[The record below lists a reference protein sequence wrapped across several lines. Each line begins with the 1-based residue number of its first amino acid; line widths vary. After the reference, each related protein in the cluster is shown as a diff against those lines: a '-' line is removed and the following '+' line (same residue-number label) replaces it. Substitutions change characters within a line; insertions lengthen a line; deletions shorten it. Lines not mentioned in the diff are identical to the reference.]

1 MPTRVTALAATLAFA
16 LGAMAPLA
24 AAKAQAVGGFEEAQV
39 EAFAEAVVVIQ
50 AINAEYTERM
60 QTADDATQQAALA
73 EEANARAV
81 AAVEEIEA
89 MDVETYNAI
98 ADATRADPALA
109 ERVNAEI
116 AALME

>member
-1 MPTRVTALAATLAFA
+1 MGPIDAAN
-16 LGAMAPLA
+16 
-24 AAKAQAVGGFEEAQV
+24 AQVVGGNEEAQV
-39 EAFAEAVVVIQ
+39 EAFAEAVVVIE
-50 AINAEYTERM
+50 AINAEYAERM
-60 QTADDATQQAALA
+60 QTADDATQQAAIA

-98 ADATRADPALA
+98 ADATCEDPALA
-109 ERVNAEI
+109 KRVNAEI